1 MSENQFVV
9 ASGCRVGGA
18 SDGITVAVMGEWV
31 HAVVDLAFVVC
42 DGESDLLALF
52 EAPDWDCVGLDGA
65 GDVVGKV
72 AKSNSWKCLA
82 VGGACD
88 GVVADLDYVS
98 EYQAVDSVD
107 GTYVTE
113 LIEIGIGH
121 VPWVEGVTVIV
132 DAILAVSL
140 FVEDENVHF
149 LRVSNFVVA
158 GESEGTAVTTDHEAG
173 GDGDEVGNAA
183 AETE

>member
-1 MSENQFVV
+1 MIWILSENQFVV
-9 ASGCRVGGA
+9 ASCCRVGGA

-42 DGESDLLALF
+42 DGKSDLLALF

-88 GVVADLDYVS
+88 GVVAD
-98 EYQAVDSVD
+98 
-107 GTYVTE
+107 VTE

-158 GESEGTAVTTDHEAG
+158 GESEGTAVTTDHEAR